1 MMTIDFLCYS
11 RVAACSLTTCAKMA
25 TPTIEKTV
33 DRLNEAVVAA
43 YGAVIDGRLDNL
55 AFKHKQLFA
64 VFGERSHR
72 GPNVAHHLQRGCSS
86 ISQRWIM
93 ENVPRESCSNSN
105 TPSYRSVKLWTAFRR
120 ISRDVLTESKS

>member
-1 MMTIDFLCYS
+1 
-11 RVAACSLTTCAKMA
+11 MA
-25 TPTIEKTV
+25 TRTIEKTV

-64 VFGERSHR
+64 VFGERSHL
-72 GPNVAHHLQRGCSS
+72 GHNVAYHLQRGCSS
-86 ISQRWIM
+86 ISQRWTM
-93 ENVPRESCSNSN
+93 RQSCSNSN
-105 TPSYRSVKLWTAFRR
+105 TPSDRSVKLWTAFRQ